1 MWTQRRNRSAILGE
15 LTQQGRVM
23 DDATTLDRTDH
34 EILVLLE
41 ENARRTMGDI
51 AERVSLST
59 SAVKRR
65 IDRMERAGVISG
77 YTVVVDHAKLGRPIQ
92 PSPRSVSPG
101 RLTWARS
108 VPPPR
113 ASPRSKPSSPPPVT
127 LTRWSGSACRT
138 SSARLGHRT
147 AAAQWSGD
155 RDQDLD
161 RARDVDPP
169 PRHLDVRA
177 RRRLSPPVRPHFRRQ
192 RQRQR
197 QRQRRRRRPTEAGAS
212 PGRMWHAI
220 MGQR

>member
-1 MWTQRRNRSAILGE
+1 
-15 LTQQGRVM
+15 M

-92 PSPRSVSPG
+92 AFTEVRFAG
-101 RLTWARS
+101 TADMGEIRTAATRL
-108 VPPPR
+108 
-113 ASPRSKPSSPPPVT
+113 PRSKPSSPPPVT

-138 SSARLGHRT
+138 SSG
-147 AAAQWSGD
+147 S
-155 RDQDLD
+155 
-161 RARDVDPP
+161 
-169 PRHLDVRA
+169 
-177 RRRLSPPVRPHFRRQ
+177 
-192 RQRQR
+192 
-197 QRQRRRRRPTEAGAS
+197 AGSSNSCGAVV
-212 PGRMWHAI
+212 G
-220 MGQR
+220 